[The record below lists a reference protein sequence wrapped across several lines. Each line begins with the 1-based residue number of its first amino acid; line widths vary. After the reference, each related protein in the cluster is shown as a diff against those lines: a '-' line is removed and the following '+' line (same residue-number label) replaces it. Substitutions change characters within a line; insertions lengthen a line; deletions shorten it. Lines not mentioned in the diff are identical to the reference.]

1 MRKLKKQSKFI
12 METKDIEMLNRG
24 FEIIENNATGFDLR
38 SYNRQLNNLIRL
50 YFEKMTGAKNDAY
63 DFTDFDKKQ
72 DLENAKELT
81 LINVVYEKALMVCK
95 LGFCLNI
102 EKDIEWK
109 TEYKMIKAIPFL
121 EKLIKYKMEKYG
133 NKILGDMGL
142 EIKGRTSNG
151 GVITQQKEN
160 ATAEEIQ
167 KGEEMFKDL
176 KKSGDVIILSNN
188 TDGKIN

>member
-24 FEIIENNATGFDLR
+24 FEIIENNAIGFDLR

-50 YFEKMTGAKNDAY
+50 YFEKVTGAKNDA
-63 DFTDFDKKQ
+63 
-72 DLENAKELT
+72 
-81 LINVVYEKALMVCK
+81 
-95 LGFCLNI
+95 I
-102 EKDIEWK
+102 EKDIEWE

-142 EIKGRTSNG
+142 EIKGRTSDG

>member
-24 FEIIENNATGFDLR
+24 FEIIDNNAAGFDLR

-102 EKDIEWK
+102 EKDIEWE

>member
-1 MRKLKKQSKFI
+1 MKKLKKQSKFI

-50 YFEKMTGAKNDAY
+50 YFEKVTGAKNDAY

-102 EKDIEWK
+102 EKDIEWE

-142 EIKGRTSNG
+142 EIKGRTSDG

-176 KKSGDVIILSNN
+176 KKSGDVIILSDN

>member
-50 YFEKMTGAKNDAY
+50 YFEKVTGAKNDAY

-72 DLENAKELT
+72 DLENAK
-81 LINVVYEKALMVCK
+81 
-95 LGFCLNI
+95 
-102 EKDIEWK
+102 
-109 TEYKMIKAIPFL
+109 YKMIKAIPFL

>member
-50 YFEKMTGAKNDAY
+50 YFEKVTGAKNDAY

-102 EKDIEWK
+102 EKDIEWE
-109 TEYKMIKAIPFL
+109 TE
-121 EKLIKYKMEKYG
+121 YKMEKYG

-142 EIKGRTSNG
+142 EIKGRTSDG

>member
-24 FEIIENNATGFDLR
+24 FEIIENNAAGFDLR

-50 YFEKMTGAKNDAY
+50 YFEKVTGAKNDAY

-102 EKDIEWK
+102 EKDIEWE

>member
-24 FEIIENNATGFDLR
+24 FEIIENNAAGFDLR

-50 YFEKMTGAKNDAY
+50 YFEKVTGAKNDAY

-102 EKDIEWK
+102 EKDIEWE

-142 EIKGRTSNG
+142 EIKGRTSDG